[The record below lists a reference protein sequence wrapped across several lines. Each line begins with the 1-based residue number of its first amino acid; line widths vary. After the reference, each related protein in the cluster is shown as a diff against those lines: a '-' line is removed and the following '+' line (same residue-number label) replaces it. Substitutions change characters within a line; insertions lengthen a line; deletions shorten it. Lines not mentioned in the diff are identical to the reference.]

1 MSPSPIALPP
11 ALPSELLT
19 WILNH
24 SAYPTNIL
32 ICKSR
37 AAFVSSL
44 LADITS
50 NTSLPPVSSNDIPSS
65 PPYPTTTTAP
75 TETPSHSLLLKTLH
89 QISISRHIS
98 LIYIPT
104 TSHLRA
110 YLSVLS
116 AETPSKIEAP
126 PDRKWDKLGM
136 KRAMIVV
143 YGLVELHRDTS
154 EWSAQGLSR
163 SLAGLVE
170 MGGRDKRT
178 VVCLEEG
185 RRETGRSAELNLYG
199 EGEGDF
205 DGINI
210 DGDGVESDENRGQD
224 KRTWKGWDE
233 KVPMLNGSVRRAGLE
248 GEDSSWSGRTVEVGR
263 IFARWFDF
271 GKAEWDHGT

>member
-1 MSPSPIALPP
+1 MAYPPIALPS

-24 SAYPTNIL
+24 SAYPTTIL

-50 NTSLPPVSSNDIPSS
+50 NTSLPPASS
-65 PPYPTTTTAP
+65 PQYPISATAP
-75 TETPSHSLLLKTLH
+75 VETLSHSLLLKILH

-98 LIYIPT
+98 FLYVPT

-116 AETPSKIEAP
+116 PETRSKIEAP
-126 PDRKWDKLGM
+126 PDLEWDKLSI

-154 EWSAQGLSR
+154 EWSAQGLNR
-163 SLAGLVE
+163 SLAGLVD
-170 MGGRDKRT
+170 MGGRHKRA
-178 VVCLEEG
+178 VVCLEERTKEK
-185 RRETGRSAELNLYG
+185 RRSDELNLYG

-205 DGINI
+205 DDTSN
-210 DGDGVESDENRGQD
+210 DGDGMGSDENRRRD
-224 KRTWKGWDE
+224 KRTWNGWDE
-233 KVPMLNGSVRRAGLE
+233 KVPMLNGSVRRAGSE
-248 GEDSSWSGRTVEVGR
+248 SEDSGWSGRTVEVGR

-271 GKAEWDHGT
+271 QKAEWDHGT